1 MYCVIRLS
9 SKEIYNFLTSWKEET
24 ISLRL
29 YYQEK
34 LNVKNLDLKNIY
46 LSACIITKV
55 TKLCAFQFK
64 LLSNMLYVNKMFFK
78 FGKIESPLCSFC
90 ELKGKPPY
98 NLFYKCS
105 HTNYF
110 WNQLFFFYLTLLIF
124 HHVLYRV
131 PFLVKK
137 STTEKTFYTYNC
149 KPNGKLIIE
158 YLKSNYIQ
166 N

>member
-1 MYCVIRLS
+1 MQS
-9 SKEIYNFLTSWKEET
+9 H
-24 ISLRL
+24 
-29 YYQEK
+29 
-34 LNVKNLDLKNIY
+34 
-46 LSACIITKV
+46 
-55 TKLCAFQFK
+55 K
-64 LLSNMLYVNKMFFK
+64 LLLEPTVFFD
-78 FGKIESPLCSFC
+78 
-90 ELKGKPPY
+90 
-98 NLFYKCS
+98 
-105 HTNYF
+105 
-110 WNQLFFFYLTLLIF
+110 LTLLIF